1 MPAPLGPFLEATRR
15 RVDARLA
22 ELIPPPGNPPAVVTH
37 PVHYALT
44 SPGKRIRPAV
54 VFAVGRLF
62 DVGEERLLD
71 TACAVEMV
79 HASSLVF
86 DDLPSMDDAQ
96 TRRGRP
102 TVHRKFGEAMA
113 ILAGLELLHRA
124 FGVLSEEGAR
134 RRGFPLGELVGLLS
148 TAIGVDG
155 VVGGQAVDL
164 AADPARVDLGTL
176 EFIHSHKTGALF
188 IAAAEAG
195 AVLGGAKP
203 AQRRA
208 VVDWA
213 KNVGLAFQ
221 ITDDLLDAVGTVE
234 ETGKDIGKDAGKTTF
249 VSFLGVDGAR
259 RLAGELTEFAE
270 ACLAPFGSRGEL
282 LVALARHVRDRTS

>member
-1 MPAPLGPFLEATRR
+1 MSLAEFLEDTRR
-15 RVDARLA
+15 KVDFRLA
-22 ELIPPPGNPPAVVTH
+22 ELIPPPGREPAVVTH

-54 VFAVGRLF
+54 LFAVGRLF
-62 DVGEERLLD
+62 GEGPEKLLD

-86 DDLPSMDDAQ
+86 DDLPSMDDASM
-96 TRRGRP
+96 RRGRE
-102 TVHRKFGEAMA
+102 TTHRKYGEAMA

-124 FGVLSEEGAR
+124 FGVLSDESAR
-134 RRGFPLGELVGLLS
+134 RRGFPLRELVALLS
-148 TAIGVDG
+148 GAIGVDG

-164 AADPARVDLGTL
+164 TAEPSTVDLGTL

-195 AVLGGAKP
+195 AVLGGARP
-203 AQRRA
+203 AERA
-208 VVDWA
+208 AVQAWA

-221 ITDDLLDAVGTVE
+221 ITDDLLDVVGSAA
-234 ETGKDIGKDAGKTTF
+234 ETGKDVGKDAGKTTF

-259 RLAGELTEFAE
+259 RLAGELTGFAE
-270 ACLAPFGSRGEL
+270 ECLAPFGRRGEL
-282 LVALARHVRDRTS
+282 LVELARYVRDRSS